1 LKDQTPQGCKFRYAC
16 ALWFFI
22 KMTHLFN
29 VEFAEKYGVNEAI
42 ILSNFIHWLKVNHAN
57 NRNIHE
63 GKAWTYNT
71 RKALTEIFPY
81 WNDQQIYRIIQ
92 SLIKQGAVVA
102 GNFSTDQRD
111 RTVWYSVSGDI
122 YETCIVRNQTI
133 DCSEVNNPLFKNE
146 QCSILYNNI
155 NTDNKQQIINTDN
168 KLNPLNPPKGG
179 YSPKPKT
186 NFKKLVDDFLPAIP
200 NPDWQDLIREFL
212 YYKIEIKQP
221 LKTPKSVQL
230 FFKRL
235 VKDSHD
241 NIETARD
248 YCEAAM
254 ANGWHSYHPDAG
266 KSFYQ
271 QKADAK
277 KAENAER
284 EAKMLQDLEEKR
296 QKEEEFRQQLAAQQA
311 ERQRKIEEFRRRQ
324 AEEEARQAE
333 AKRKAEEAF
342 RKFANGETDELP
354 F

>member
-1 LKDQTPQGCKFRYAC
+1 MGIIYSITINQLAVVENGWNLDCADMAIFQCFHIFGSSPQTRRAQGPEGSWFWLTCKKITEELPILGITSEKQLKRRIAKLIDCGLIDKCPTPNFRDYYRFGRNYDKLLSKDMDKNVHDMEKSSEA
-16 ALWFFI
+16 WT
-22 KMTHLFN
+22 KMSTDMDKN
-29 VEFAEKYGVNEAI
+29 VQKGWTKMSTEDYTSNNI
-42 ILSNFIHWLKVNHAN
+42 ILNKD
-57 NRNIHE
+57 
-63 GKAWTYNT
+63 Y
-71 RKALTEIFPY
+71 
-81 WNDQQIYRIIQ
+81 
-92 SLIKQGAVVA
+92 
-102 GNFSTDQRD
+102 
-111 RTVWYSVSGDI
+111 
-122 YETCIVRNQTI
+122 TI
-133 DCSEVNNPLFKNE
+133 
-146 QCSILYNNI
+146 
-155 NTDNKQQIINTDN
+155 
-168 KLNPLNPPKGG
+168 NPLNPPKGG

-186 NFKKLVDDFLPAIP
+186 NYKKLVDDFLPSIP

-212 YYKIEIKQP
+212 YYKIDIKQP

-235 VKDSHD
+235 VKDSRD

-296 QKEEEFRQQLAAQQA
+296 QKEEEFRQQMAAKEA

-324 AEEEARQAE
+324 AEEEAKQAE

>member
-1 LKDQTPQGCKFRYAC
+1 MTY
-16 ALWFFI
+16 FF
-22 KMTHLFN
+22 N
-29 VEFAEKYGVNEAI
+29 DEFAKKYGVNEAVL
-42 ILSNFIHWLKVNHAN
+42 LSNIIHWVKVNHAN

-71 RKALTEIFPY
+71 RRAFAEIYPF
-81 WNDQQIYRIIQ
+81 WSERQIYTILQHLLEGGAII
-92 SLIKQGAVVA
+92 S
-102 GNFSTDQRD
+102 GNYNADQRD
-111 RTVWYSVSGDI
+111 RTLWYTLSDDI
-122 YETCIVRNQTI
+122 YDTCIVHNGTAHCTKE
-133 DCSEVNNPLFKNE
+133 DSPLYQNV

-186 NFKKLVDDFLPAIP
+186 NFKKLVDDFIPSIP

-235 VKDSHD
+235 VKDSRD

-324 AEEEARQAE
+324 AEEEAKQAD